1 MDASTNGFNAVDKD
15 VAPFVILL
23 NPLDSEVTWL
33 KPVDSDEMP
42 VDKEEMPLEVDEDRD
57 VTLPLV
63 VDKPVDKE
71 LTFDVLL
78 DRPVDSE
85 LILLMLVDKPVE
97 VEVDKELTLLL
108 VLLKPVDNELMPL
121 VTVLNPLEVD
131 DDKDDN
137 WPKLTASVGRV
148 PAATLVRMTGAVA
161 PAPPNVTLE

>member
-1 MDASTNGFNAVDKD
+1 MEASTSEVSVVDKD

-23 NPLDSEVTWL
+23 NPLESEVTWL
-33 KPVDSDEMP
+33 KP

-63 VDKPVDKE
+63 IDKPVDKE

-78 DRPVDSE
+78 DSPVDSE
-85 LILLMLVDKPVE
+85 LILLVLVGKPVE

-108 VLLKPVDNELMPL
+108 VLLRPVDNELMPL
-121 VTVLNPLEVD
+121 FTVLNPLDTD

-137 WPKLTASVGRV
+137 WPKLTASVV
-148 PAATLVRMTGAVA
+148 CLPAATLVRMTGAVA
-161 PAPPNVTLE
+161 PAPPNVTLV